1 MSGNNNQ
8 LKRKYIHRKREQV
21 VSYNKK
27 KDELKTGEALMHV
40 DYSEN

>member
-8 LKRKYIHRKREQV
+8 IKKEYIHRKREQV
-21 VSYNKK
+21 ASYNKK
-27 KDELKTGEALMHV
+27 NDELKTGEALMHV

>member
-8 LKRKYIHRKREQV
+8 LKKKYIHRKREQV
-21 VSYNKK
+21 ASYNKK
-27 KDELKTGEALMHV
+27 KDELKTGEALMHF